1 MRLVTR
7 RHDPSV
13 DILIS
18 ARGADEG
25 ASMRAATLGTCTKI
39 LVVLTAVILLAGIAS
54 ANISGAIFTSNGD
67 GTTVNGNKFATKA
80 EVYLN
85 GGPQN
90 EHANGIQPDGLYY
103 FQVT

>member
-54 ANISGAIFTSNGD
+54 AAINGAIFTSTAA
-67 GTTVNGNKFATKA
+67 GTTVNGNKFPLKTD
-80 EVYLN
+80 VYLN

-90 EHANGIQPDGLYY
+90 EHANGIAPDGVY
-103 FQVT
+103 